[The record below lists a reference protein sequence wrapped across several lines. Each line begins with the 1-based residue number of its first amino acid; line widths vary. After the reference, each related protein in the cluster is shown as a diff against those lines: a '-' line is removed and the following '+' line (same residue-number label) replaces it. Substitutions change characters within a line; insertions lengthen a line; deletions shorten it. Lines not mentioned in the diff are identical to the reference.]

1 MGNERQCAAKVTAN
15 DAMNLFSLKTAIC
28 ILLISN
34 RGSFRVPFDKIAF
47 VYFI

>member
-1 MGNERQCAAKVTAN
+1 VTQKIY
-15 DAMNLFSLKTAIC
+15 FLKTTIS

-34 RGSFRVPFDKIAF
+34 RNSFRVLFDKIAF